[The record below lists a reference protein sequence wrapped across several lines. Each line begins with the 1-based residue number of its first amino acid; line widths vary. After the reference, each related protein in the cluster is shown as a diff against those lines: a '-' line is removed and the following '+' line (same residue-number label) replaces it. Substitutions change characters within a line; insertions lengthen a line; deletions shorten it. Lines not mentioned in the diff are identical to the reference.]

1 MSGSIWGDFTAWA
14 RVSDA
19 GGNEY
24 DMICSGVDLTT
35 FVSYSIRYSGLYP
48 TPHGPSS
55 SSTHTESTETTSTC
69 ISSLRQFHL
78 DRLLTYAR
86 DETTWRS
93 IDWVCFETIPL
104 VREGLAIRS
113 AVKGL
118 WRELSERYGA
128 TEGQGDGCWWMKPFW
143 MAFVFPK
150 GVFPD
155 GSDVRQ
161 VVRTS
166 VLRDPY
172 ASESPRAGLAGVEED
187 EKDLPIPNAIGI
199 NCTSPAHIYQLGSEF
214 TRYLGEIMD
223 QDNDDSSQP
232 PISLGFV
239 LYPDGGLVY
248 DTTTRSWSA
257 PSTTDIVAGS
267 SGNGNWAENVA
278 KVARRI
284 GETTRSTSTGDVE
297 RVWKGGVLVGGC
309 CKNGFEEI
317 RGLARALTVVKG
329 E

>member
-1 MSGSIWGDFTAWA
+1 
-14 RVSDA
+14 
-19 GGNEY
+19 
-24 DMICSGVDLTT
+24 
-35 FVSYSIRYSGLYP
+35 
-48 TPHGPSS
+48 
-55 SSTHTESTETTSTC
+55 
-69 ISSLRQFHL
+69 
-78 DRLLTYAR
+78 
-86 DETTWRS
+86 
-93 IDWVCFETIPL
+93 
-104 VREGLAIRS
+104 
-113 AVKGL
+113 
-118 WRELSERYGA
+118 
-128 TEGQGDGCWWMKPFW
+128 MKPFW
-143 MAFVFPK
+143 MAYVFPK

-155 GSDVRQ
+155 GSDVRR

-172 ASESPRAGLAGVEED
+172 ESSRAGLDGDES

-223 QDNDDSSQP
+223 EENGSSRP
-232 PISLGFV
+232 PVSLGFV

-257 PSTTDIVAGS
+257 PSSTDIVAGS

-284 GETTRSTSTGDVE
+284 GETTRSTSTGDVD

-317 RGLARALTVVKG
+317 RGLARALTAVKG

>member
-1 MSGSIWGDFTAWA
+1 M
-14 RVSDA
+14 
-19 GGNEY
+19 
-24 DMICSGVDLTT
+24 TT
-35 FVSYSIRYSGLYP
+35 TRYSGLYP
-48 TPHGPSS
+48 APYGPSS
-55 SSTHTESTETTSTC
+55 SSNQPDSPETTSTC
-69 ISSLRQFHL
+69 IASLRQFHL

-113 AVKGL
+113 AVKAL
-118 WRELSERYGA
+118 WGELKERYGPA
-128 TEGQGDGCWWMKPFW
+128 PSEGDDQAECWWMKPFW
-143 MAFVFPK
+143 MAYVFPK

-155 GSDVRQ
+155 GSDVRR

-172 ASESPRAGLAGVEED
+172 ESSAGLDGVDDDED

-199 NCTSPAHIYQLGSEF
+199 NCTSPAHIHQLGSEF
-214 TRYLGEIMD
+214 TRYLCQIM
-223 QDNDDSSQP
+223 NTEDDLSRSTV
-232 PISLGFV
+232 SLGFV

-257 PSTTDIVAGS
+257 PSRTDIAAGS

-284 GETTRSTSTGDVE
+284 GETTRSTSDGNVE